1 MTGNPWTRTTRTA
14 SRLRGAVSRADALL
28 APGEIVQ
35 SPETGLQYRVE
46 KAIGAGGFGQAFL
59 ARRIGRSRDVPAIV
73 CLKVSTRLDG
83 WVREVY
89 FGQVLDGQERAIR
102 LFEAFPLLAGDGRAR
117 YFLVLEYAEH
127 GDLSVFLRR
136 GGRGW
141 SEPTV
146 RREIAGILAV
156 LGRLHRG
163 QALHRDLTP
172 VNVFVC
178 AGPRLKL
185 GDFGIVRQQSDARG
199 ITAHT
204 MNWMTAPSEI
214 LDRAAPKWQARD
226 DVYQVGQLLGM
237 LIGGDASR
245 RLRTGDV
252 RGLRCSDHLKE
263 IVHRC
268 IGERRKRYESA
279 DEMIDALKARP
290 APLTTGVLRSLKGVH
305 VTFTGIFSRT
315 RKQVAAAAK
324 RAGAIVHSGP
334 SSQTTVIVRGR
345 PNPLQAAGRE
355 GGLKLME
362 IRRLR
367 ERGQRI
373 TVLAEKQFWKLAAR

>member
-14 SRLRGAVSRADALL
+14 SRLRGAVSRADELL

-163 QALHRDLTP
+163 Q
-172 VNVFVC
+172 
-178 AGPRLKL
+178 
-185 GDFGIVRQQSDARG
+185 
-199 ITAHT
+199 
-204 MNWMTAPSEI
+204 
-214 LDRAAPKWQARD
+214 
-226 DVYQVGQLLGM
+226 
-237 LIGGDASR
+237 
-245 RLRTGDV
+245 
-252 RGLRCSDHLKE
+252 
-263 IVHRC
+263 
-268 IGERRKRYESA
+268 
-279 DEMIDALKARP
+279 
-290 APLTTGVLRSLKGVH
+290 
-305 VTFTGIFSRT
+305 
-315 RKQVAAAAK
+315 
-324 RAGAIVHSGP
+324 
-334 SSQTTVIVRGR
+334 
-345 PNPLQAAGRE
+345 
-355 GGLKLME
+355 
-362 IRRLR
+362 
-367 ERGQRI
+367 
-373 TVLAEKQFWKLAAR
+373 